1 MKKEIPFILILFFC
15 INILFA
21 QRQVEA
27 LNRGLIVIYPNATS
41 AYIGWRLLAKDDWT
55 MGFNIYRI
63 TDGAAAVKLNATPI
77 TNSTNFTD
85 SKVAVTKVNSYFVR
99 SVVDGVELETS
110 ETFTPEVNATF
121 RQFFP
126 ISLQSTGTAVY
137 DVLHVYVGDIDGDGD
152 FDYIVKRVPQDATYN
167 YILLECYD
175 NNGVFKWK
183 INLGPNV
190 DTYISSMTAPVL
202 VADFNGDG
210 KAEIIAKTGEGTI
223 FGNGTTIG
231 DTDGDGKTDYN
242 SHAGSGTAANIMTG
256 PEFISLINGETGAEI
271 NRNNFITRGKSSDW
285 GDNYGARMNF
295 IMSSVGSF
303 DGIKP
308 GVIFSRGPGGVMAI
322 EAWDVTSNKLTKKW
336 NWSAKGKT
344 FSPGGWDDFHQIQC
358 IDVNAD
364 GKDEISW
371 GSCMMNPNGTVRYTT
386 ELIHG
391 DRFQITDMNPNRAGL
406 EAFAIQQNNPS
417 LIGSALYDASTGTM
431 IKKWMVPAL
440 QDLGRGDVADVDPN
454 SPGMELFDLGVND
467 LHASDG
473 TEAVTGAR
481 PYPDVSIWWD
491 ADLLREFFVGI
502 GGSGTNP
509 AINKWN
515 YTAKT
520 EDRLFTMYNDF
531 GSYSI
536 ISPYAGR
543 APFIG
548 DIMGDWREEIIL
560 ETADHTAIRVYTTKN
575 ETTYRIYTL
584 MQDPAYRNATTSKGY
599 LCTKYTDYF
608 LGAGMVAPP
617 KPNIAIIGVA
627 NNAPNVALS
636 SPATGTSFTSSTA
649 ITISAVASDR
659 DGTISKI
666 DFYQGTT
673 LIGSDD
679 TAPYSFSW
687 SNVTSGTYSITA
699 KATDNSGAVTTSSA
713 ITLTVVKP
721 APVTYIYQCNACV
734 DPSWTA
740 TTVWTPAA
748 VPATNDTAIIRTGEV
763 KVAQDITSIVKVE
776 TNGIF
781 RLNANIVATDIR
793 LQAGT
798 LKSYT
803 SNLLT
808 TLTSTI
814 TAEQAST
821 VMAGSLPASLFQIL
835 GTIQGSGNLTKT
847 SVGVLQISASAAN
860 FKGTWNV
867 TEGVLRISNANGL
880 GQCGVVVD
888 STASLDFTIGSSTNA
903 IVLKNGAT
911 LNLGANVTVQAA
923 VFGNINVP
931 AGTYTASSYPTFITG
946 PGTLTVVKSLIAIG
960 VPLAGSI
967 TLTANSGSSY
977 IWTNSSGTTLATST
991 TFIPSGTES
1000 ISLKATTAVG
1010 CIVTSTPISVQYIAL
1025 VKGWNLIST
1034 NVRTTDSTITT
1045 LFNGITVLEIKT
1057 MDAFWRSG
1065 QNTIFNSLK
1074 TISTGNGYLININAT
1089 GKFVV
1094 AGSPLIN
1101 NNLQFTIKNGWQLIG
1116 CPYQTASPFSTY
1128 FTTNNCSL
1136 IKNFEGFWFPSGTT
1150 NSILNIEPG
1159 KGYFLKK

>member
-1 MKKEIPFILILFFC
+1 MKKLYSTILFF
-15 INILFA
+15 LFISNLLLA
-21 QRQVEA
+21 QRQVEN

-55 MGFNIYRI
+55 MGFNVYRI

-85 SKVAVTKVNSYFVR
+85 TKVTVTKANSYFVR

-110 ETFTPEVNATF
+110 ETFTPEVNATY

-126 ISLQSTGTAVY
+126 ITLQSTGTAVY

-152 FDYIVKRVPQDATYN
+152 FDYIVKRVPQDVKYN

-242 SHAGSGTAANIMTG
+242 SHAGSGTAANIMSG

-271 NRNNFITRGKSSDW
+271 NRNNFIARGVSSDW

-303 DGIKP
+303 DGVKP
-308 GVIFSRGPGGVMAI
+308 AVIFSRGPGAVMAI
-322 EAWDVTSNKLTKKW
+322 EAWDVTNNKLTKKW
-336 NWSAKGKT
+336 AWSARGKT
-344 FSPGGWDDFHQIQC
+344 FSPGAWDDFHQIQC

-391 DRFQITDMNPNRAGL
+391 DRFQIADINPNRAGL

-431 IKKWMVPAL
+431 LKKWMVPAL

-454 SPGMELFDLGVND
+454 SPGMELFDLGVNN

-491 ADLLREFFVGI
+491 SDLLREFFVGI
-502 GGSGTNP
+502 GGNGTNP

-515 YTAKT
+515 YTANT

-608 LGAGMVAPP
+608 LGANMGTPP
-617 KPNIAIIGVA
+617 KPNIAIIGVS
-627 NNAPNVALS
+627 NIAPNVALS
-636 SPATGTSFTSSTA
+636 TPAAGTKYTA
-649 ITISAVASDR
+649 PASITLSAVASDH

-666 DFYQGTT
+666 EFYQGTT
-673 LIGSDD
+673 LIGSDVI
-679 TAPYSFSW
+679 APYSFSW
-687 SNVTSGTYSITA
+687 TNMAAGTYSITA

-713 ITLTVVKP
+713 IIITVVKP
-721 APVTYIYQCNACV
+721 AAVIYIYQCNACT

-740 TTVWTPAA
+740 TTNWSPADL
-748 VPATNDTAIIRTGEV
+748 PTSNDTAIIRQGEV
-763 KVAQDITSIVKVE
+763 KVAQDFGGVVKVE
-776 TNGIF
+776 TNGVF
-781 RLNANIVATDIR
+781 RLTDSIAISDIR
-793 LQAGT
+793 LQGGI

-803 SNLLT
+803 NTPVFILSSNIT
-808 TLTSTI
+808 VEKGSTI
-814 TAEQAST
+814 
-821 VMAGSLPASLFQIL
+821 MAGSLTTSLFQIN
-835 GTIQGSGNLTKT
+835 GTIQGNGSLIKT
-847 SVGVLQISASAAN
+847 SNGILQISASALN
-860 FKGTWNV
+860 FKGIWNV
-867 TEGVLRISNANGL
+867 AEGILRISNASGL
-880 GQCGVVVD
+880 GQCGAEVD
-888 STASLDFTIGSSTNA
+888 SAASLDITVATSTNA
-903 IVLKNGAT
+903 IVLNTGAN
-911 LNLGANVTVQAA
+911 LNLTANLTVQAA
-923 VFGNINVP
+923 VLGKINIP
-931 AGTYTASSYPTFITG
+931 AGTYSSANYPAFITG
-946 PGTLTVVKSLIAIG
+946 TGKLIVAKSLIVASA
-960 VPLAGSI
+960 PSAGSI
-967 TLTANSGSSY
+967 SLTANSGATY
-977 IWTNSSGTTLATST
+977 IWSNGTVNVATT
-991 TFIPSGTES
+991 TTYTPTVTGAYSV
-1000 ISLKATTAVG
+1000 KATTSAG
-1010 CIVTSTPISVQYIAL
+1010 CQVTSSPLYVQAITL
-1025 VKGWNLIST
+1025 KKGWNLMST
-1034 NVRTTDSTITT
+1034 NVRPTDSTISN
-1045 LFNGITVLEIKT
+1045 LFYGLSVIEIKT
-1057 MDAFWRSG
+1057 MDAFWRSS
-1065 QNTIFNSLK
+1065 QNNIFNSLK
-1074 TISTGNGYLININAT
+1074 TISSGNGYLVNMNAAGT
-1089 GKFVV
+1089 FMV
-1094 AGSPLIN
+1094 AGNLETRLIASPTN
-1101 NNLQFTIKNGWQLIG
+1101 SWQLIG
-1116 CPYQTASPFSTY
+1116 YPYQAATPFSIY
-1128 FTTNNCSL
+1128 FNTTNCSI
-1136 IKNFEGFWFPSGTT
+1136 IKNFDGFWIPNGTS
-1150 NSILNIEPG
+1150 NSLINIEPG